1 MKLNFTSLQYFQKTA
16 ELEHLTKAAEA
27 LHVAQPALSRTIRG
41 LEEELG
47 TVLFEHQGRNIQ
59 LTRDGHILLKYANGF
74 LADLEKMQKE
84 LNDSKNQRQR
94 TVKLA
99 IRTAASLIPSFLS
112 RFRKEHPEAIL
123 EIVLPSAGAAEGKM
137 DLTLFA
143 DTKYIDNDHTVSL
156 FRESIVMLLP
166 PGDRHKDLPYVS
178 LKDFAEA
185 NFIAPPKNFQARDLL
200 EQYGSQLGFTPRV
213 VMESDNPDTVKEF
226 VRAGLGVALVP
237 QMTWYS
243 ALNGVCSLPVGDL
256 ECYRYLYLSWSAD
269 AKLPLSAV
277 LLREYIID
285 HFWEYVHNEA
295 NRIYP
300 M

>member
-47 TVLFEHQGRNIQ
+47 TALFEHQGRRIQ
-59 LTRDGHILLKYANGF
+59 LTRDGHILLKYANSF

-84 LNDSKNQRQR
+84 LQDSKDQQQM
-94 TVKLA
+94 TVKLS
-99 IRTAASLIPSFLS
+99 IKTAASLIPSFLS

-123 EIVLPSAGAAEGKM
+123 EIVLPNSSAEGRM

-143 DTKYIDNDHTVSL
+143 DTTYIDNDYTVSL
-156 FRESIVMLLP
+156 FRESMVMLLP
-166 PGDRHKDLPYVS
+166 PEDRRKDLPYVS
-178 LKDFAEA
+178 LSDFEKA
-185 NFIAPPKNFQARDLL
+185 NFIAPPKNFQLRELL
-200 EQYGSQLGFTPRV
+200 ERYCGEQGFAPRV
-213 VMESDNPDTVKEF
+213 VMESDNPDAVKEF

-243 ALNGVCSLPVGDL
+243 ALQGVHSLPVGDA
-256 ECYRYLYLSWSAD
+256 ECYRYLYLSWRTD
-269 AKLPLSAV
+269 GKLPLTAV

-285 HFWEYVHNEA
+285 HFWEYVHGEA
-295 NRIYP
+295 NKVYP